1 MDFIVGLPKL
11 GNKLGIMVVVGCFS
25 KVSQF
30 YSLTHSSNPSLM
42 PHAFM
47 DYIFKIHG
55 MPTSI
60 ISDRDPTFTNQF
72 WHELFKV
79 QGA

>member
-1 MDFIVGLPKL
+1 MGLPKL
-11 GNKLGIMVVVGCFS
+11 GNKLGIMVVVGHFS

-42 PHAFM
+42 AHAFM

-55 MPTSI
+55 IPTSI